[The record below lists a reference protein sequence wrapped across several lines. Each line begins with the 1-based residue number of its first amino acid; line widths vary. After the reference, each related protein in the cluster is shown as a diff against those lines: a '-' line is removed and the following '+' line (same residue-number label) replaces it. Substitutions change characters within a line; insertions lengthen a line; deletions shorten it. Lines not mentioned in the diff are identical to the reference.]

1 MVDAAAVTLWS
12 SDTPPGDV
20 PRILVAADSDSPSFQ
35 AISRVLLALPD
46 ALLSQVEGV
55 TATTLDDVRFTMRS
69 SSHEVVWGSSGR
81 AAEKARVLIAALDA
95 AGEDNPRTI
104 DVTTPESVVIRL
116 RS

>member
-1 MVDAAAVTLWS
+1 
-12 SDTPPGDV
+12 
-20 PRILVAADSDSPSFQ
+20 
-35 AISRVLLALPD
+35 VLLALPD

-69 SSHEVVWGSSGR
+69 SSHEVVWGSSDR

-95 AGEDNPRTI
+95 AGGDSPRTI